1 MRRGSGT
8 AAPRRRAASQEV
20 LRWLLPSALLALI
33 AATARAEAIAT
44 AEYAAPVD
52 RYGHFALGRPH
63 EYARLTATT
72 NNGRSYMLTLPD
84 DEVFEDLAPRLV
96 SLTPGE
102 PHEILSIISQ
112 RDSGARLAL
121 IRLRADHLEISAQSP
136 PIGTPMRWLNPV
148 GIAEFDNDGQAEVAA
163 VITPHLNGTLKIYRR
178 SGDRLVEITSL
189 SGVSNHVHGSA
200 ELALSTPA
208 LIAGQMQ
215 LLVPDTARH
224 RLRIIAL
231 RGARLAETAHCQ
243 LAAPLTG
250 ALRMV
255 SASEISV
262 GLPSGRQLISLKD
275 CPTSQGAG
283 GAAPG

>member
-1 MRRGSGT
+1 
-8 AAPRRRAASQEV
+8 
-20 LRWLLPSALLALI
+20 
-33 AATARAEAIAT
+33 
-44 AEYAAPVD
+44 
-52 RYGHFALGRPH
+52 
-63 EYARLTATT
+63 
-72 NNGRSYMLTLPD
+72 
-84 DEVFEDLAPRLV
+84 
-96 SLTPGE
+96 
-102 PHEILSIISQ
+102 
-112 RDSGARLAL
+112 
-121 IRLRADHLEISAQSP
+121 
-136 PIGTPMRWLNPV
+136 MRWLNPV